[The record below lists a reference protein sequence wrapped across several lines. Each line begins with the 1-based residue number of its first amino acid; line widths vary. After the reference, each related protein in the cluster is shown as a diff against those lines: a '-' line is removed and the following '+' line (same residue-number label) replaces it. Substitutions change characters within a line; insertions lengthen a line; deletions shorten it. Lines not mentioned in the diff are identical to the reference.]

1 MEKDKESHGS
11 EKGYKLLSLVEEGRD
26 VTVRDDLYDFLWVLD
41 AVKLCRKKGFR
52 FRLIDSGRL
61 DCLQLERLAGEGI
74 DFYTSDEVKRS
85 VQDLTVIKK
94 SLRRRK
100 NFIAFFCNG
109 DLKTEK
115 ETDFL
120 SYSDY
125 LELARNGIYLYLTN
139 REKERDFSGFSELA
153 RQCKKHRSWLVYY
166 HHGPLDPSIMELSK
180 SGAWIHLSD
189 ESINEAKDLD
199 IVLNIIKSARSSR
212 ANLVLYL
219 EKGLELSYL
228 KDIHKA
234 GAFVLFKSPLF
245 ENDSPFKPLAEKAGK
260 RKLDV
265 RAYYLYSKF
274 ML

>member
-26 VTVRDDLYDFLWVLD
+26 VTIRDDLYDFLWVLD

-52 FRLIDSGRL
+52 FRLIDSGQL
-61 DCLQLERLAGEGI
+61 DCLQLERLAEEGI

-85 VQDLTVIKK
+85 VQELTVIKK

-115 ETDFL
+115 ETDSL
-120 SYSDY
+120 SCSDY

-139 REKERDFSGFSELA
+139 REKERNFSEFSELA

-166 HHGPLDPSIMELSK
+166 HHGPLDSSIMELSK
-180 SGAWIHLSD
+180 SGAWIHISD
-189 ESINEAKDLD
+189 ESINEAKDLE
-199 IVLNIIKSARSSR
+199 IVLNIIKSTRSSR

-245 ENDSPFKPLAEKAGK
+245 EKDSLFKPLAEKAGK